1 MKKAAPYHKQ
11 SSPTRLKI
19 NSKQYATAI
28 VDALPAILSGL
39 LILAALAWV
48 LGVLA

>member
-11 SSPTRLKI
+11 SSPTEAQLIAKH
-19 NSKQYATAI
+19 YAAAMMG
-28 VDALPAILSGL
+28 ALPAILSGI
-39 LILAALAWV
+39 LILALFAWL

>member
-19 NSKQYATAI
+19 ISKHYAAAI
-28 VDALPAILSGL
+28 LNALPAFLSGL
-39 LILAALAWV
+39 IALALLGWL
-48 LGVLA
+48 LGVAI